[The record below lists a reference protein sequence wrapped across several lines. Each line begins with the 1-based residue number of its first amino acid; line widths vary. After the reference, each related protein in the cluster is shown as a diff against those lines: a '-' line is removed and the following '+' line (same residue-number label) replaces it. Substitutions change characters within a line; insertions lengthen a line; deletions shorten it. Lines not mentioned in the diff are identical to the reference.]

1 MAHMAL
7 DLAYIS
13 SLSEKYWEDVV
24 FQIKNI
30 IEKSW
35 GRKASSF
42 NGIIASIDEKSKTV
56 CLLPH
61 LIFLPKF
68 KIN

>member
-7 DLAYIS
+7 DPAYLP
-13 SLSEKYWEDVV
+13 SLSEKYWEHVAS
-24 FQIKNI
+24 QIKNI
-30 IEKSW
+30 IEKGW

-42 NGIIASIDEKSKTV
+42 NEIIASIDEKSKTT